1 MRVQDGVRLQD
12 TEDEDSLTYGEIEFV
27 PFLHLLGRLNLPPGG
42 VFCDLG
48 AGSGRAVFAAALTG
62 LFRACLG
69 VELLPHLCAA
79 AEGLRAALHCH
90 ADEYGVSG
98 VSLPEIAFVEAD
110 LADAAVWA
118 HADTVYVASLCFS
131 DSLMQALVAAGAGL
145 RRGARMLSLARLP
158 VESRRFF
165 ALDACEHMVMS
176 WGECDV
182 YLYRRL

>member
-1 MRVQDGVRLQD
+1 MRVQDGGRLLD
-12 TEDEDSLTYGEIEFV
+12 TEVDDSLTYGEIEFV

-69 VELLPHLCAA
+69 VELLPRLCAA
-79 AEGLRAALHCH
+79 AEGVRAALLCQ
-90 ADEYGVSG
+90 AEAYGVTE

-118 HADTVYVASLCFS
+118 R
-131 DSLMQALVAAGAGL
+131 AGAVCAASSCGRL
-145 RRGARMLSLARLP
+145 SRCFHRGASLARQ
-158 VESRRFF
+158 EA
-165 ALDACEHMVMS
+165 AL
-176 WGECDV
+176 
-182 YLYRRL
+182 

>member
-1 MRVQDGVRLQD
+1 MRVQDGGWLQD
-12 TEDEDSLTYGEIEFV
+12 FGDEDSLTYGEIEFV

-79 AEGLRAALHCH
+79 AEGLRAALHGQ
-90 ADEYGVSG
+90 ADAYGVTE

-110 LADAAVWA
+110 LADAAVRA
-118 HADTVYVASLCFS
+118 HAGAVYAADETTRDTSVTRGTSVTLRCGRMPALWMRPRCASYVCI
-131 DSLMQALVAAGAGL
+131 
-145 RRGARMLSLARLP
+145 
-158 VESRRFF
+158 
-165 ALDACEHMVMS
+165 
-176 WGECDV
+176 
-182 YLYRRL
+182 